1 MVELLGLF
9 AVSFAAATLLPMP
22 SEAALYGYL
31 MRHPDDAVLAVT
43 TATLGNTAGGMT
55 TYLIG
60 RLLPQ
65 RMKFNERAL
74 QWIRRWGAAATF
86 FAWLPDRSLL
96 ERSPPDRSSADCSP
110 PDRPPPP
117 RRGSLRAKDTARL
130 NVITITEPSNLWDMF
145 VFSFM
150 RRASSIDGIFDSGKL
165 CCGLRITAHRRAV

>member
-86 FAWLPDRSLL
+86 FAWLPVIGDAL
-96 ERSPPDRSSADCSP
+96 SAAA
-110 PDRPPPP
+110 
-117 RRGSLRAKDTARL
+117 G
-130 NVITITEPSNLWDMF
+130 W
-145 VFSFM
+145 
-150 RRASSIDGIFDSGKL
+150 
-165 CCGLRITAHRRAV
+165 LRIRWWAALAFMAAGRLARYIAVVFLFT